1 MSTDSA
7 TTAAAGLLT
16 RHRAYQAMVGRLRDL
31 IHRSVPPGATVV
43 VISKGDAD
51 LVELVG
57 RQGWHFPQDDS
68 GGYAGYHPRDSASA
82 IEGLESL
89 RSRGAD
95 YLVLPA
101 TSSWWLEHYADFG
114 NHLRLNYQTLVE
126 QPDTGTIYT
135 LRKQSTPTVVRDGSA
150 ESELEQH
157 RSALLSEQ
165 INDLIEHLA
174 PPGRP
179 VVVVAG
185 GETPAL
191 ELDGRVT
198 MHLRLPETT
207 SAAQAPAVSPI
218 ARLNGLRR
226 QGAAC
231 LVIPCD
237 MFDRWDRDDVLRPHV
252 EQQHRC
258 ITRQAHVCLIYD
270 VEPAGLEP
278 AEEVATS

>member
-126 QPDTGTIYT
+126 QPDTGAIYT

-157 RSALLSEQ
+157 RAALLAEQ
-165 INDLIEHLA
+165 IQDLVAHLV
-174 PPGRP
+174 PPQRP
-179 VVVVAG
+179 VVVAHTG
-185 GETPAL
+185 DTSAL
-191 ELDGRVT
+191 ELEDRET
-198 MHLRLPETT
+198 MALHVSELLPEERAP
-207 SAAQAPAVSPI
+207 SFVAALV
-218 ARLNGLRR
+218 ARLETLRR
-226 QGAAC
+226 QGATC
-231 LVIPCD
+231 LIVPRSA
-237 MFDRWDRDDVLRPHV
+237 FDWWALDVEFRLHV
-252 EQQHRC
+252 EQEYRC
-258 ITRQAHVCLIYD
+258 ITRQAHVCVIYD
-270 VEPAGLEP
+270 LEP